1 MECALLCQW
10 RVKPHHRPRHGCL
23 QALWARGL
31 DREDFTVISGTVFCF
46 ARKMKERLF
55 VTFSPW
61 SATLKIRSHMSG
73 NENDYLR
80 AGEAQIVHQF
90 FDGKVNSFES
100 LLAGQ
105 GVLTS
110 KTAEGIIMTLD
121 SFCSWVKR
129 TS

>member
-1 MECALLCQW
+1 
-10 RVKPHHRPRHGCL
+10 
-23 QALWARGL
+23 
-31 DREDFTVISGTVFCF
+31 
-46 ARKMKERLF
+46 MKERLF

-61 SATLKIRSHMSG
+61 STTLMVRSHMSG

-80 AGEAQIVHQF
+80 SGEAEIAHQV
-90 FDGKVNSFES
+90 FDGKVNAFES

-110 KTAEGIIMTLD
+110 KTEEGIIMTLD